1 MDEGEDKDRAQGE
14 LDEMEWEMYELQ
26 VQAKEY
32 KKKNDEL
39 AIEAEEK
46 EAALAEAD
54 RLRKEQLG
62 EDFDDNLEEMLEAR
76 EERNQA

>member
-1 MDEGEDKDRAQGE
+1 
-14 LDEMEWEMYELQ
+14 MEWEMESLQ

-32 KKKNDEL
+32 KNKNDEL

-62 EDFDDNLEEMLEAR
+62 EDFDTFLDEMLDAR
-76 EERNQA
+76 A

>member
-1 MDEGEDKDRAQGE
+1 MDEGDDKEEAQGE
-14 LDEMEWEMYELQ
+14 LEQMEWEMESLQ

-62 EDFDDNLEEMLEAR
+62 EDFDTFLDEMLDAR
-76 EERNQA
+76 A